1 MALTIRTTVL
11 TVHSEISLLLL
22 CYATLLVML
31 RIGAMRLCYAMQ
43 LCCYAKLRGCAMLR
57 SYVVLRSY
65 AMLLVRRELLAQ
77 SCELLAANCSPR
89 IAEPTRRTSHCT
101 FAIAGSTSR
110 SRKVKVGSEEHCA
123 RTRTGYVC
131 SCSL

>member
-11 TVHSEISLLLL
+11 AVHSEISLLLL

-77 SCELLAANCSPR
+77 SWGLRRALLR
-89 IAEPTRRTSHCT
+89 TRRNGKRYCIRPPPLGTLWKEST
-101 FAIAGSTSR
+101 RAGLEVSR
-110 SRKVKVGSEEHCA
+110 EEPEE
-123 RTRTGYVC
+123 
-131 SCSL
+131 